1 MLNKQSRHQFYIFVL
16 SPFPYAFMHARMRT
30 IWYMRMHLS
39 LRPHTM
45 PKKYLCEKSTSGN
58 SDARTDNVRRES
70 AGQLVMRSRHRSVAR
85 KIGRFSAVFTL
96 RIYMHHVLRLSFT
109 HENIPMLDMYVM
121 CRHIVPE
128 CAHSCMDKYTFRW
141 SSALSEVCV

>member
-1 MLNKQSRHQFYIFVL
+1 MKTSDLHLCVVSI
-16 SPFPYAFMHARMRT
+16 SICIHARS
-30 IWYMRMHLS
+30 HAHNLVHAHASLS

-96 RIYMHHVLRLSFT
+96 RIYMHHILRLSFT
-109 HENIPMLDMYVM
+109 HENIPMLDICVM

-128 CAHSCMDKYTFRW
+128 CAHSCVDKYTFRW